1 MSRRGLALAF
11 VLVLILPLTA
21 TGCSQSTTI
30 DGIVDHKVMSGI
42 KDSTQYEIV
51 FSSPDDDGTPVNFV
65 TDDDLQD
72 CFLLHGELV
81 VTEDIENQMRAVY
94 SDFVYQVSVTKSPD
108 DTFGYLTTRE
118 IFNKMSLGATV
129 RCQVSG
135 LRIVKIID

>member
-65 TDDDLQD
+65 A
-72 CFLLHGELV
+72 
-81 VTEDIENQMRAVY
+81 QMMIFRTASY
-94 SDFVYQVSVTKSPD
+94 YMANWLSPK
-108 DTFGYLTTRE
+108 T
-118 IFNKMSLGATV
+118 S
-129 RCQVSG
+129 
-135 LRIVKIID
+135 RIR